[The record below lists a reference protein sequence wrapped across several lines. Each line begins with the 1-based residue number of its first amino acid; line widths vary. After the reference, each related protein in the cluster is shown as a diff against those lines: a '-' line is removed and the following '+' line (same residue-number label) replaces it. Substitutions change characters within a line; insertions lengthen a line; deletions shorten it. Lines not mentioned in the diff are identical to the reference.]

1 MNQMFGLI
9 TSQDH
14 DKTASI
20 LHLQRGLQPFGP
32 AIAVSS
38 LPFVLTFFTVS
49 VFAWKTLF
57 PLLSGQADNAPS
69 YHADSRLRS
78 PPFRL
83 SRIPAIARSLSY
95 TILKQA
101 PALTFSITIA
111 LSAVLAEL
119 IFCEISNL
127 LSPYARSTALQVTIS
142 VLLVSLVVII
152 PALEIHSIT
161 SAAGWKVSGL
171 RQRTRATAWLVDVI
185 GLLLWLA
192 LFWWLGRAVLGTHPF
207 ESGGKYQ
214 WKQHGLSEGS
224 LERIGIIG
232 ISLMASLAGFAAV
245 SSLWQTFGTKRRKV
259 TETDISRKQS
269 GLDAT
274 KDLLQAKESRLRAFE
289 RKLTESPSIASGNF
303 ATRMYN
309 SVRGSNDATELQSL
323 KLEIAGLETMQQS
336 LSTSVRVLHSQ
347 RDAQQ
352 QASTATGRV
361 FLAMSYVFSL
371 YCVYRIAATSLTTL
385 RRWFSPQKRATA
397 FSTTDPINKF
407 LSIIAKHW
415 DPSIDKAAWSRQI
428 SFLLSGLM
436 LLASF
441 NAVLQTV
448 LLFSRFTPQRML
460 HSAQQN
466 LALLVAQI
474 SGTYVV
480 SSALLLRSNL
490 PREMGSAIEGALG
503 APLDSAFVE
512 QWFEGWFLGACLVT
526 GAGIFVGRKVL
537 GSSDWEDDLDPTTEP
552 DIELGKRS

>member
-1 MNQMFGLI
+1 MQMFGLTTI
-9 TSQDH
+9 NKHNPKVS
-14 DKTASI
+14 AI
-20 LHLQRGLQPFGP
+20 HLQRGLQPFGP

-38 LPFVLTFFTVS
+38 LPFVITFIVVS
-49 VFAWKTLF
+49 LFAWRTLF
-57 PLLSGQADNAPS
+57 PLLSGQASSASSRSQEP
-69 YHADSRLRS
+69 RLRR

-83 SRIPAIARSLSY
+83 SKLPSVLRSWICKL
-95 TILKQA
+95 LERA
-101 PALTFSITIA
+101 PALTFSSTVA

-127 LSPYARSTALQVTIS
+127 LHPYARSTALQVTIS
-142 VLLVSLVVII
+142 VLLISLVVVI

-161 SAAGWKVSGL
+161 SATGWKVSGL
-171 RQRTRATAWLVDVI
+171 RQKTRAAAWLVDVV
-185 GLLLWLA
+185 GLLLWLG
-192 LFWWLGRAVLGTHPF
+192 LFWWVGRAVLGTHPF

-214 WKQHGLSEGS
+214 WKKHGFSEGS

-245 SSLWQTFGTKRRKV
+245 SSLWQTFGVKTRKV
-259 TETDISRKQS
+259 SEADIARKQS

-274 KDLLQAKESRLRAFE
+274 TDLLQAKEARLRALE
-289 RKLTESPSIASGNF
+289 RKLTESPSAASGNF
-303 ATRMYN
+303 AARMFTA
-309 SVRGSNDATELQSL
+309 VRGSSDTTELNSL
-323 KLEIAGLETMQQS
+323 RFEISGLEKMQQS
-336 LSTSVRVLHSQ
+336 LSTSVRVLRSQ
-347 RDAQQ
+347 HDAQQ

-361 FLAMSYVFSL
+361 FLATSYIFSL

-385 RRWFSPQKRATA
+385 RRWFGPHKKGSA
-397 FSTTDPINKF
+397 FSTTDPINNF

-415 DPSIDKAAWSRQI
+415 DPSIDRAAWSRQI

-448 LLFSRFTPQRML
+448 LLFSRFTPQRLL
-460 HSAQQN
+460 HSARQN

-490 PREMGSAIEGALG
+490 PREMGSVIEGALG
-503 APLDSAFVE
+503 APLDAAFVE
-512 QWFEGWFLGACLVT
+512 QWFEGWFLGACVVT
-526 GAGIFVGRKVL
+526 AAGIVVGRKVL
-537 GSSDWEDDLDPTTEP
+537 GSSDWEDDLDPTAEP
-552 DIELGKRS
+552 DVEIGKRS